1 MLHSRF
7 ASEEHPAPT
16 ESTALS
22 EGAVPGHGIVAVSEL
37 TDEARAKVD
46 SRTRAER
53 GSEWVPA
60 MEETFLSAHADYAEL
75 RQAKPF
81 PWSEAFG
88 GFWAATS
95 YEEISAISQDNRF
108 VTSVQNVVPH
118 VPRAS
123 RRPPLHFDPP
133 EHTTYR
139 NAIDPIFR
147 RATLRLHEAEFRESA
162 VELVNAMVDRG
173 SAEAVSEF
181 AAPFVV
187 DCFARLLGV
196 DLELA
201 SHIREIGVRYG
212 FAIQDMNDAVIKE
225 ASVEL
230 YEIAEQ
236 VYTARLAAKPDART
250 DLVASLHEA
259 VMDPENTITET
270 TAIATIRQMI
280 VAGMGA
286 PQAVLGS
293 IIVHLAT
300 NQELQDQLRAEPELL
315 PTAIEELL
323 RLYSPY
329 RVFARTPVED
339 MVVGGRLVRKDE
351 PIALIFPSGNRDE
364 RVFDRAG
371 EFVMNRKANSHLSFG
386 KGAHKC
392 PAANMGRMELLI
404 ALEELLART
413 DSFTLAGDVK
423 MMNWLEYGPRSVP
436 LTVEAKR
443 VR

>member
-1 MLHSRF
+1 MSDSRLA
-7 ASEEHPAPT
+7 ASE
-16 ESTALS
+16 
-22 EGAVPGHGIVAVSEL
+22 GIVAVSDLPE
-37 TDEARAKVD
+37 DADVIVD
-46 SRTRAER
+46 RRTRAER

-60 MEETFLSAHADYAEL
+60 IEETFLSAHDDYAQL
-75 RQAKPF
+75 RQSQPF

-95 YEEISAISQDNRF
+95 YEDIAAITQDNRF

-162 VELVNAMVDRG
+162 VELVDSMVDRG
-173 SAEAVSEF
+173 SAEAVSDF

-201 SHIREIGVRYG
+201 RYIREIGVRYG
-212 FAIQDMNDAVIKE
+212 FAIQDMNDAVIQE
-225 ASVEL
+225 ASAEL
-230 YEIAEQ
+230 YGIAER
-236 VYTARLAAKPDART
+236 VYAERLAAQPDART

-259 VMDPENTITET
+259 AMDPENSITET

-293 IIVHLAT
+293 IIVHLAKD
-300 NQELQDQLRAEPELL
+300 QELQDQLRAEPDLL

-339 MVVGGRLVRKDE
+339 MVVNGRLVRKDE

-364 RVFDRAG
+364 RVFEQAD
-371 EFVMNRKANSHLSFG
+371 EFVMSRKANSHLSFG

-413 DSFTLAGDVK
+413 ERFTLDGEVK
-423 MMNWLEYGPRSVP
+423 MMNWLEYGPRSIP
-436 LTVEAKR
+436 LKIVSTSGQR
-443 VR
+443 TRG